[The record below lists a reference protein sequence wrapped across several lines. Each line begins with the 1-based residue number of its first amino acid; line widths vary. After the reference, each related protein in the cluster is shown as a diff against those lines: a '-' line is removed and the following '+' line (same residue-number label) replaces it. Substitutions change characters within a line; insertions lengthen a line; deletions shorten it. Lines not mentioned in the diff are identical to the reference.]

1 MTLDEPSPVDL
12 PSRQLENDIKDAAK
26 RSLARHRPI
35 LHHLN
40 ADTSWLLQIPRPAL
54 PTAGRA
60 YFNILIDPWFKGPQA
75 DVASW
80 FSQQSHAIASAVGS
94 IAEVEELILRV
105 ENAFAGDSFSD
116 INEELGA
123 SVIDALVI
131 SHEFTDHCHMETL
144 LEAHPD
150 VAIFASPEAARLIR
164 SWNHFRTIRET
175 PVFAGRGFDWRTMS
189 LPPLPPWVGISRLQS
204 DGDFVYYHSAVLVS
218 FLSSRPSSA
227 VSNTKGGLDTGDPAE
242 CVIYTPH
249 GIHPDAVSPV
259 AAAFPPLRPLAFCH
273 GLHDVRL
280 SKAQQL
286 NLGGHNGLAV
296 QRILKAK
303 YWVATHD
310 DIKKGGGIV
319 AWFLQR
325 KVISLEEALNE
336 EAERLK
342 AEPKNGE
349 LSVILEDTNFRAVA
363 NGESI
368 VLE

>member
-1 MTLDEPSPVDL
+1 MTIDESSPADL
-12 PSRQLENDIKDAAK
+12 ASWQLESDIKDATR
-26 RSLARHRPI
+26 RSLSRHRPI

-40 ADTSWLLQIPRPAL
+40 ADTSWLLQIPRPAFST
-54 PTAGRA
+54 PGRA

-80 FSQQSHAIASAVGS
+80 FSQQTHAIASAIQS

-105 ENAFAGDSFSD
+105 ENAIGSPFG
-116 INEELGA
+116 IQEELGA
-123 SVIDALVI
+123 SAIDAIAI

-144 LEAHPD
+144 LEVRPD
-150 VAIFASPEAARLIR
+150 VAVFASPEAAKLIT
-164 SWNHFRTIRET
+164 SWNHFDSVHET
-175 PVFAGRGFDWRTMS
+175 PVFAGRGFDWHRTS
-189 LPPLPPWVGISRLQS
+189 IRPLPHWVGISRLQS
-204 DGDFVYYHSAVLVS
+204 DGDFVYYHSALLVS
-218 FLSSRPSSA
+218 FHSSEVAYEP
-227 VSNTKGGLDTGDPAE
+227 VSGTRDSLDPGGPAE

-249 GIHPDAVSPV
+249 GIHPEAALPVLAASP
-259 AAAFPPLRPLAFCH
+259 ALRPLALCH
-273 GLHDVRL
+273 GMHDVRL

-286 NLGGHNGLAV
+286 NLGGHNGLAA
-296 QRILKAK
+296 QRILKSR

-310 DIKKGGGIV
+310 EIKKGGGIV

-325 KVISLEEALNE
+325 KIISLEDALNE

-342 AEPKNGE
+342 AQSGNGE
-349 LSVILEDTNFRAVA
+349 LSLTMEDAHFRLVE